1 MYNSLATVLM
11 VESVESPEAVVREDL
26 LEAVVSEDPSDAVV
40 TDDSLEAVV
49 CKDPFEAVVSEDP
62 LEAVVREDLLEA
74 VVTEVTPATV
84 LREETVVDLAG
95 DDSFSSVVGFVV
107 SISAK
112 SVVVPALSE
121 VVFAVDHVSILNHFQ
136 VVFAGASVGSGEPR
150 SVYTG
155 GRGSLGVVNEVGTSV
170 ALDGF
175 SNSSSCFGE
184 LSGDVDF
191 TGFTGSS
198 ALLEDS
204 VDCWRSVTS
213 SWFVAWLVVVVGVEE
228 ADSSSSPNRTTSK

>member
-11 VESVESPEAVVREDL
+11 VESVELPEAVVREDP

-40 TDDSLEAVV
+40 TEDSLEAVV
-49 CKDPFEAVVSEDP
+49 TEDP

-74 VVTEVTPATV
+74 VVTEDTSATL

-95 DDSFSSVVGFVV
+95 DDCFSSVVGFVV
-107 SISAK
+107 SIPAK
-112 SVVVPALSE
+112 SIVVPALSD

-136 VVFAGASVGSGEPR
+136 VVFAVASVGSGPPR

-155 GRGSLGVVNEVGTSV
+155 GMGSLRVVNEVAASV
-170 ALDGF
+170 ALDAF
-175 SNSSSCFGE
+175 SNSTSCFGE
-184 LSGDVDF
+184 LAVDVDF

-198 ALLEDS
+198 ALLEVS

-213 SWFVAWLVVVVGVEE
+213 SWFVAWFVVVVGVEE
-228 ADSSSSPNRTTSK
+228 ADSSSSPNRTTRK